1 MFTKE
6 IMETFTELDLSV
18 YDCIVKN
25 RDRVSRMTIKELADT
40 AHVGYSPCFYC
51 HGAPV
56 LQKKRS
62 ERIQ

>member
-40 AHVGYSPCFYC
+40 VNSSSSIRNISKANGT
-51 HGAPV
+51 
-56 LQKKRS
+56 RS
-62 ERIQ
+62 KTMGQRS

>member
-25 RDRVSRMTIKELADT
+25 RDRVGRMTIKELADT
-40 AHVGYSPCFYC
+40 AHVST
-51 HGAPV
+51 ATV
-56 LQKKRS
+56 LRLQKKRS